1 MPSDRKE
8 SESLSLAEKLLK
20 AYEISNRSLDFSE
33 TKSQIA
39 AMEWA
44 EKIINKLKETQDA
57 IVSND
62 WEDAEEF
69 TEPWLVFTEM
79 PDNAVPITDRN
90 ALHLLRSIIE
100 SIYTAGITA
109 IRYAYVDRQDNI
121 RCGFEDRISPSRTLG
136 RICKLKRDTICSGK
150 KMRI

>member
-1 MPSDRKE
+1 MFNNRKE

-57 IVSND
+57 IVSN
-62 WEDAEEF
+62 
-69 TEPWLVFTEM
+69 
-79 PDNAVPITDRN
+79 R
-90 ALHLLRSIIE
+90 HL
-100 SIYTAGITA
+100 
-109 IRYAYVDRQDNI
+109 Q
-121 RCGFEDRISPSRTLG
+121 
-136 RICKLKRDTICSGK
+136 KLIFLSK
-150 KMRI
+150 